1 MERIFEIRPNETT
14 PLVNYYIELNKGII
28 KTLKYTI
35 EELPFYKY
43 KRKRF
48 LNECIKELEEYI
60 DVLKPIK
67 MEE

>member
-1 MERIFEIRPNETT
+1 MKRIFGKKPNETT

-60 DVLKPIK
+60 DALKLIK
-67 MEE
+67 TEE